1 MYDRIGDLQAFAL
14 VRQHFESLT
23 KVIGQNNG
31 AIVKTIGDAVMAT
44 FLTPLDGV
52 NAALAILREID
63 DFNSLRGSPDLVLK
77 IGLHH
82 GAAIAVTL
90 NDRLDYFGQTVNI
103 AARVQGLADE
113 DEIYITKEAWLFQ
126 AYECCT
132 HFQ

>member
-1 MYDRIGDLQAFAL
+1 
-14 VRQHFESLT
+14 
-23 KVIGQNNG
+23 
-31 AIVKTIGDAVMAT
+31 MAT

-52 NAALAILREID
+52 NAALHMLREID
-63 DFNSLRGSPDLVLK
+63 DFNALRGSPDLVLK

-113 DEIYITKEAWLFQ
+113 DEIYITKEIFDSEGVKGALKDFEVLAEQ
-126 AYECCT
+126 SMLKGISEAVSVYKVRV
-132 HFQ
+132 